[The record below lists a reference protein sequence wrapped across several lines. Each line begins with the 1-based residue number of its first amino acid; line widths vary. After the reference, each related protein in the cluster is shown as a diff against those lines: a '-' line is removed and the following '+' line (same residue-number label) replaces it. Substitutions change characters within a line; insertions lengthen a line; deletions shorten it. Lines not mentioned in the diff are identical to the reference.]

1 MWTIFSLYWIC
12 YHIVS
17 VLRFGFLA
25 MRHVGS
31 WLPYQGSN
39 PHPLHWKVKSSLWTA
54 KEVLFFFLNSFSI
67 SVLGAKFCGMW
78 FGKCHFTE
86 HLHVHLLIDPW
97 NRQVL
102 LYWFLRCGNC
112 GSQRFDH
119 LPRVTQ
125 LSSEWGQIQVQLSAR
140 CLSWCRIFGKLDT
153 GDMRRHGQAQIQPG
167 DL

>member
-1 MWTIFSLYWIC
+1 MKGCGTSWSQENLADLNKASLPQTWHKTLFLNTHTHTHTHTHIFFCCGPFYLKILLDSFLMWTIFSLYWIC

-17 VLRFGFLA
+17 VLCFGFLA

-39 PHPLHWKVKSSLWTA
+39 PHPLHWKVKSSPWTA
-54 KEVLFFFLNSFSI
+54 KEVLFFFFLNSFSI

-102 LYWFLRCGNC
+102 LYWF
-112 GSQRFDH
+112 
-119 LPRVTQ
+119 
-125 LSSEWGQIQVQLSAR
+125 
-140 CLSWCRIFGKLDT
+140 
-153 GDMRRHGQAQIQPG
+153 
-167 DL
+167 